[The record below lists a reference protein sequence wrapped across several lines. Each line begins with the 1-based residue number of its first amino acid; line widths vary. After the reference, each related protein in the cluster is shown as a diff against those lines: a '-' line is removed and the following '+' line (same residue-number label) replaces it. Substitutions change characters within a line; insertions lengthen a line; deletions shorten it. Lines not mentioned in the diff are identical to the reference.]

1 MKKLLLL
8 LLLALA
14 RLPGL
19 AQLPAS
25 SDVVVLDSWRIHE
38 GDDLTWARPEF
49 DDSKWTQTTSPKET
63 PGLLVQSGF
72 RWYRTMVKLPAQLGG
87 RELAIDVGPVDEVYE
102 VYVEGVSVGRFGLW
116 QPKPES
122 PFNRDLTFAIPPG
135 LIKVS
140 KQGSTAHIAVRRWV
154 GLTSTGLFPFYTSGA
169 ARFSHPLEIGLL
181 STISARTALYQYRGV
196 VANLPW
202 NLCLLSMLAAG
213 CIAFVLFSA
222 QRHRLEY
229 LLLGIYCA
237 GSALDPYLGGMLAAS
252 DSVMR
257 RSWGPTLVFAGYMLV
272 NLSSYFFLA
281 QICLRFRRWIL
292 AFAFL
297 LAMIQVF
304 TLYGF
309 AFQSHS
315 TNLWLFTI
323 GSSLPVIIGLLAA
336 LGLLLERKA
345 GSVAIA
351 ISLLLVHL
359 AGAWTN
365 YFAHMLRMS
374 DLRFMPVG
382 PFLVDIRSIS
392 QTLFVFVT
400 LIVLYLRYRDEQLSQ
415 AAFEQD
421 MAAARNVQQYLIPVH
436 LPATPGLTI
445 ESEYRPAREVGGD
458 FFQVLP
464 KAADGSVLIVVG
476 DVAGKGLHA
485 GMLATLIVGAI
496 RTAASFTNDPRQI
509 LTLLNERMC
518 GRGLA
523 TCLALRISLDG
534 NAALANAGHLP
545 PYLNGQEVAIEGA
558 LPLGAVHG
566 VDFPVLIFKLAEG
579 DSLMLMTDGV
589 AEAQDAAGQLFGFE
603 RISEMLGTGI
613 VAATLATAAQ
623 NFGQEDDITVLTVAR
638 MGAAV

>member
-1 MKKLLLL
+1 
-8 LLLALA
+8 
-14 RLPGL
+14 
-19 AQLPAS
+19 
-25 SDVVVLDSWRIHE
+25 
-38 GDDLTWARPEF
+38 
-49 DDSKWTQTTSPKET
+49 
-63 PGLLVQSGF
+63 
-72 RWYRTMVKLPAQLGG
+72 
-87 RELAIDVGPVDEVYE
+87 
-102 VYVEGVSVGRFGLW
+102 VSVGRFGRW
-116 QPKPES
+116 EPRPES
-122 PFNRDLTFAIPPG
+122 PFDRDLTFAIPPG

-140 KQGSTAHIAVRRWV
+140 KGGTTVHIALRRWV
-154 GLTSTGLFPFYTSGA
+154 GATSTSLFPFYTSGA
-169 ARFSHPLEIGLL
+169 ERFEHTPEIGLL
-181 STISARTALYQYRGV
+181 STVSARTALYQYRGV

-222 QRHRLEY
+222 QRNRVEY
-229 LLLGIYCA
+229 ILLGIYCA
-237 GSALDPYLGGMLAAS
+237 GSALDPYIGGFLAAS

-257 RSWGPTLVFAGYMLV
+257 RSWGPTLVFAGYVLI
-272 NLSSYFFLA
+272 NLSSYLFLA

-292 AFAFL
+292 AAAL
-297 LAMIQVF
+297 LDVILGAHMV
-304 TLYGF
+304 YGF
-309 AFQSHS
+309 AFPTHS
-315 TNLWLFTI
+315 ASLWLSTA
-323 GSSLPVIIGLLAA
+323 GSNLPIIIGVLAA
-336 LGLLLERKA
+336 VGLLLERKA

-351 ISLLLVHL
+351 ISLLLVQM
-359 AGAWTN
+359 AGAWVN
-365 YFAHMLRMS
+365 YFSHMLGVS

-382 PFLVDIRSIS
+382 PFFVDIRGIC
-392 QTLFVFVT
+392 QTLFIFVT
-400 LIVLYLRYRDEQLSQ
+400 LIVLYLRYRDEQLHQ

-436 LPATPGLTI
+436 LPATPGLAI

-464 KAADGSVLIVVG
+464 KAADGSVLVVVG

-496 RTAASFTNDPRQI
+496 RTAASFTNDPQQI

-523 TCLALRISLDG
+523 TCLALRIETDG

-545 PYLNGQEVAIEGA
+545 PYLNGKELAMEGA
-558 LPLGAVHG
+558 LPLGMVQR
-566 VDFPVLIFKLAEG
+566 VDFPVSRFKLAEG

-589 AEAQDAAGQLFGFE
+589 AEAQDAAGHLFGFD
-603 RISEMLGTGI
+603 RISEMLGAGI

-638 MGAAV
+638 MAAAV

>member
-25 SDVVVLDSWRIHE
+25 NDVVVLDAWRIHE
-38 GDDLTWARPEF
+38 GDNLTWARADF
-49 DDSKWTQTTSPKET
+49 DDSKWTQTTSP
-63 PGLLVQSGF
+63 VRSSGVDILRGF
-72 RWYRTMVKLPAQLGG
+72 HWYRTTVELPAQLEG
-87 RELAIDVGPVDEVYE
+87 RELAIGVGGIDEVYE
-102 VYVEGVSVGRFGLW
+102 VYVEGVPVGRFGRW
-116 QPKPES
+116 EPKPAS
-122 PFNRDLTFAIPPG
+122 PFDRDLTFAIPPG
-135 LIKVS
+135 LIK
-140 KQGSTAHIAVRRWV
+140 GSTVHIALRRWV
-154 GLTSTGLFPFYTSGA
+154 GATTTGLFPFYTSGA
-169 ARFSHPLEIGLL
+169 ERFGHAPEIGLL
-181 STISARTALYQYRGV
+181 STVSARTALNQYRGV

-202 NLCLLSMLAAG
+202 NFCLLSMLAAG

-222 QRHRLEY
+222 QRNRVEY
-229 LLLGIYCA
+229 ILLGIYCV
-237 GSALDPYLGGMLAAS
+237 GSALVPYIGGFLAAS

-272 NLSSYFFLA
+272 NLCSYLFLA
-281 QICLRFRRWIL
+281 WLCARFRRWIL
-292 AFAFL
+292 AVAL
-297 LAMIQVF
+297 LNAILAAHAV
-304 TLYGF
+304 YGF
-309 AFQSHS
+309 AFQTHS
-315 TNLWLFTI
+315 ASLWLFTI
-323 GSSLPVIIGLLAA
+323 GSDLPVIITLLAA

-351 ISLLLVHL
+351 ISLLLVQL
-359 AGAWTN
+359 TGAWVN
-365 YFAHMLRMS
+365 YFSHMFGAS

-382 PFLVDIRSIS
+382 PFFVDIRGIS

-400 LIVLYLRYRDEQLSQ
+400 LIVLYLRYRDEQLHQ

-421 MAAARNVQQYLIPVH
+421 MAAARNVQQYLIPEH

-464 KAADGSVLIVVG
+464 KAADGSVLVVVG

-509 LTLLNERMC
+509 LALLNERMY

-523 TCLALRISLDG
+523 TCLALRIGLDG
-534 NAALANAGHLP
+534 DAVLANAGHLP
-545 PYLNGQEVAIEGA
+545 PYLNGRELAIEGA
-558 LPLGAVHG
+558 LPLGVVAG
-566 VDFPVLIFKLAEG
+566 IDFPVLRFKLAEG

-589 AEAQDAAGQLFGFE
+589 AEAQDAVGHLFGFD
-603 RISEMLGTGI
+603 RISEMLRRG
-613 VAATLATAAQ
+613 VAAAALASAAQ
-623 NFGQEDDITVLTVAR
+623 TFGQEDDITVLTVAR
-638 MGAAV
+638 MAAAV

>member
-1 MKKLLLL
+1 MKKLLLV

-25 SDVVVLDSWRIHE
+25 NDVVVLDAWRIHE
-38 GDDLTWARPEF
+38 GDDLTWARADF
-49 DDSKWTQTTSPKET
+49 DDTKWSQTTSPARSSGLNIL
-63 PGLLVQSGF
+63 PGF
-72 RWYRTMVKLPAQLGG
+72 HWYRTTVELPKQLEG
-87 RELAIDVGPVDEVYE
+87 RELAIGMGGIDEVYE
-102 VYVEGVSVGRFGLW
+102 VYVEGVSVGRFGRW
-116 QPKPES
+116 EPKPES
-122 PFNRDLTFAIPPG
+122 PFDRDLTFAIPPG
-135 LIKVS
+135 LIK
-140 KQGSTAHIAVRRWV
+140 GSTVHIALRRWV
-154 GLTSTGLFPFYTSGA
+154 GATTTGLFPFYTSGA
-169 ARFSHPLEIGLL
+169 ERFGHTPEIGLL
-181 STISARTALYQYRGV
+181 STVSTRTALYQYRGV

-202 NLCLLSMLAAG
+202 NFCLLSMLAAG

-222 QRHRLEY
+222 QRNRVEY
-229 LLLGIYCA
+229 ILLGIYCV
-237 GSALDPYLGGMLAAS
+237 GSALVSYTGGFLAAS

-272 NLSSYFFLA
+272 TLSSYLFLS

-292 AFAFL
+292 AVASL
-297 LAMIQVF
+297 NAIVAAHAV
-304 TLYGF
+304 YGF
-309 AFQSHS
+309 AFQAHWAG
-315 TNLWLFTI
+315 LWLFTI
-323 GSSLPVIIGLLAA
+323 GSNLPIVISLLAA

-351 ISLLLVHL
+351 LSLLLVQL
-359 AGAWTN
+359 TGAWTN
-365 YFAHMLRMS
+365 YFSHMFRMS

-382 PFLVDIRSIS
+382 PFSVDIRGIS

-400 LIVLYLRYRDEQLSQ
+400 LIVLYLRFRDEQLHQ

-421 MAAARNVQQYLIPVH
+421 MAAARNVQQYLIPEH

-445 ESEYRPAREVGGD
+445 QSEYRPAREVGGD

-464 KAADGSVLIVVG
+464 KAADGSVLVVVG

-509 LTLLNERMC
+509 LALLNERMC

-523 TCLALRISLDG
+523 TCLALRIGLDG
-534 NAALANAGHLP
+534 DAVLANAGHLP
-545 PYLNGQEVAIEGA
+545 PYFNGRELAIEGA
-558 LPLGAVHG
+558 LPLGVVAG
-566 VDFPVLIFKLAEG
+566 VEFPVLRFKLAEG

-589 AEAQDAAGQLFGFE
+589 AEAQDAVGQLFGFD
-603 RISEMLGTGI
+603 RISEMLGKGT
-613 VAATLATAAQ
+613 AAAALASAAQ

-638 MGAAV
+638 MAAAV

>member
-1 MKKLLLL
+1 MKKLLLIV
-8 LLLALA
+8 LLALA

-25 SDVVVLDSWRIHE
+25 NDVVVLDSWRVHG
-38 GDDLTWARPEF
+38 GDDLTWARPEL
-49 DDSKWTQTTSPKET
+49 DDSTWTKTSSPVET

-72 RWYRTMVKLPAQLGG
+72 HWYRTTVELPKQLEG
-87 RELAIDVGPVDEVYE
+87 RELAIDIGPVDEVYE
-102 VYVEGVSVGRFGLW
+102 VYVEGVSVGRFGRW
-116 QPKPES
+116 EPRPES
-122 PFNRDLTFAIPPG
+122 PFNRNLTFAVPPG
-135 LIKVS
+135 LVK
-140 KQGSTAHIAVRRWV
+140 GSTAHIAMRRWV
-154 GLTSTGLFPFYTSGA
+154 GQTSTGLFPFYTSGA

-202 NLCLLSMLAAG
+202 NLCLLSMFAAG

-222 QRHRLEY
+222 QRNRVEY
-229 LLLGIYCA
+229 ILLGIYCV
-237 GSALDPYLGGMLAAS
+237 GSALDPYAGGLLAAS

-257 RSWGPTLVFAGYMLV
+257 RSWGPTLVFAGFSLIS
-272 NLSSYFFLA
+272 LSSYLFLS
-281 QICLRFRRWIL
+281 QICVRFRRWIL
-292 AFAFL
+292 AFAL
-297 LAMIQVF
+297 LNAITYAYAV
-304 TLYGF
+304 YGF
-309 AFQSHS
+309 AFQDHHAK
-315 TNLWLFTI
+315 LLLFTVA
-323 GSSLPVIIGLLAA
+323 SNLPLIITLLAA
-336 LGLLLERKA
+336 FGLFLERKA

-351 ISLLLVHL
+351 ISLLLVQA

-365 YFAHMLRMS
+365 YFSRVFGVS

-382 PFLVDIRSIS
+382 PFFVDIRGIS
-392 QTLFVFVT
+392 QTLFIFVT
-400 LIVLYLRYRDEQLSQ
+400 LIVLYLRFRDEQLNQ

-421 MAAARNVQQYLIPVH
+421 MAAARNVQQYLIPEH

-445 ESEYRPAREVGGD
+445 QSEYRPAREVGGD

-464 KAADGSVLIVVG
+464 KAADGSVLVVVG

-523 TCLALRISLDG
+523 TCLALRIELDG

-545 PYLNGQEVAIEGA
+545 PYLNGQELAIEGA
-558 LPLGAVHG
+558 LPLGVVPG
-566 VDFPVLIFKLAEG
+566 VDFPVLNFKLAEG

-589 AEAQDAAGQLFGFE
+589 AEAQDTAGHLFGFD
-603 RISEMLGTGI
+603 RISQMLGTGI
-613 VAATLATAAQ
+613 AAAALATAAQ

-638 MGAAV
+638 MAAAV

>member
-25 SDVVVLDSWRIHE
+25 NDVVVLDAWRIHE
-38 GDDLTWARPEF
+38 GDNLTWARADF
-49 DDSKWTQTTSPKET
+49 DDSKWTQTTSP
-63 PGLLVQSGF
+63 VRSSGVDILRGF
-72 RWYRTMVKLPAQLGG
+72 HWYRTTVELPAQLEG
-87 RELAIDVGPVDEVYE
+87 RELAIGVGGIDEVYE
-102 VYVEGVSVGRFGLW
+102 VYVEGVPVGRFGRW
-116 QPKPES
+116 EPKPAS
-122 PFNRDLTFAIPPG
+122 PFDRDLTFAIPPG
-135 LIKVS
+135 LIK
-140 KQGSTAHIAVRRWV
+140 GSTVHIALRRWV
-154 GLTSTGLFPFYTSGA
+154 GATTTGLFPFYTSGA
-169 ARFSHPLEIGLL
+169 ERFGHAPEIGLL
-181 STISARTALYQYRGV
+181 STVSARTALNQYRGV

-202 NLCLLSMLAAG
+202 NFCLLSMLAAG

-222 QRHRLEY
+222 QRNRVEY
-229 LLLGIYCA
+229 ILLGIYCV
-237 GSALDPYLGGMLAAS
+237 GSALVPYIGGFLAAS

-272 NLSSYFFLA
+272 NLCSYLFLA
-281 QICLRFRRWIL
+281 WLCARFRRWIL
-292 AFAFL
+292 AVAL
-297 LAMIQVF
+297 LNAILAAHAV
-304 TLYGF
+304 YGF
-309 AFQSHS
+309 AFQTHS
-315 TNLWLFTI
+315 ASLWLFTI
-323 GSSLPVIIGLLAA
+323 GSDLPVIITLLAA

-351 ISLLLVHL
+351 ISLLLVQL
-359 AGAWTN
+359 TGAWVN
-365 YFAHMLRMS
+365 YFSHMFGAS

-382 PFLVDIRSIS
+382 PFFVDIRGIS

-400 LIVLYLRYRDEQLSQ
+400 LIVLYLRYRDEQLHQ

-421 MAAARNVQQYLIPVH
+421 MAAARNVQQYLIPEH

-464 KAADGSVLIVVG
+464 KAADGSVLVVVG

-509 LTLLNERMC
+509 LALLNERMY

-523 TCLALRISLDG
+523 TCLALRIGLDG
-534 NAALANAGHLP
+534 DAVLANAGHLP
-545 PYLNGQEVAIEGA
+545 PYLNGRELAIEGA
-558 LPLGAVHG
+558 LPLGVVAG
-566 VDFPVLIFKLAEG
+566 IDFPVLRFKLAEG
-579 DSLMLMTDGV
+579 DLLMLMTDGV
-589 AEAQDAAGQLFGFE
+589 AEAQDAVGHLFGFD
-603 RISEMLGTGI
+603 RISEMLRRG
-613 VAATLATAAQ
+613 VAAAALASAAQ

-638 MGAAV
+638 MAAAV

>member
-25 SDVVVLDSWRIHE
+25 NDVVVLDAWRIHE
-38 GDDLTWARPEF
+38 GDNLTWARADF
-49 DDSKWTQTTSPKET
+49 DDSKWTQTTSP
-63 PGLLVQSGF
+63 VRSSGVDILRGF
-72 RWYRTMVKLPAQLGG
+72 HWYRTTVELPAQLEG
-87 RELAIDVGPVDEVYE
+87 RELAIGVGGIDEVYE
-102 VYVEGVSVGRFGLW
+102 VYVEGVPVGRFGRW
-116 QPKPES
+116 EPKPAS
-122 PFNRDLTFAIPPG
+122 PFDRDLTFAIPPG
-135 LIKVS
+135 LIK
-140 KQGSTAHIAVRRWV
+140 GSTVHIALRRWV
-154 GLTSTGLFPFYTSGA
+154 GATTTGLFPFYTSGA
-169 ARFSHPLEIGLL
+169 ERFGHAPEIGLL
-181 STISARTALYQYRGV
+181 STVSARTALNQYRGV

-202 NLCLLSMLAAG
+202 NFCLLSMLAAG

-222 QRHRLEY
+222 QRNRVEY
-229 LLLGIYCA
+229 ILLGIYCV
-237 GSALDPYLGGMLAAS
+237 GSALVPYIGGFLAAS

-272 NLSSYFFLA
+272 NLCSYLFLA
-281 QICLRFRRWIL
+281 WLCARFRRWIL
-292 AFAFL
+292 AVAL
-297 LAMIQVF
+297 LNAILAAHAV
-304 TLYGF
+304 YGF
-309 AFQSHS
+309 AFQTHS
-315 TNLWLFTI
+315 ASLWLFTI
-323 GSSLPVIIGLLAA
+323 GSDLPVIITLLAA

-351 ISLLLVHL
+351 ISLLLVQL
-359 AGAWTN
+359 TGAWVN
-365 YFAHMLRMS
+365 YFSHMFGAS

-382 PFLVDIRSIS
+382 PFFVDIRGIS

-400 LIVLYLRYRDEQLSQ
+400 LIVLYLRYRDEQLHQ

-421 MAAARNVQQYLIPVH
+421 MAAARNVQQYLIPEH

-458 FFQVLP
+458 YLQVLP
-464 KAADGSVLIVVG
+464 KAADGSVLVVVG

-509 LTLLNERMC
+509 LALLNERMY

-523 TCLALRISLDG
+523 TCLALRIGLDG
-534 NAALANAGHLP
+534 DAVLANAGHLP
-545 PYLNGQEVAIEGA
+545 PYLNGRELAIEGA
-558 LPLGAVHG
+558 LPLGVVAG
-566 VDFPVLIFKLAEG
+566 IDFPVLRFKLAEG

-589 AEAQDAAGQLFGFE
+589 AEAQDAVGHLFGFD
-603 RISEMLGTGI
+603 RISEMLRRG
-613 VAATLATAAQ
+613 VAAAALASAAQ
-623 NFGQEDDITVLTVAR
+623 NFGQEDDNTVLTVAR
-638 MGAAV
+638 MAAAV

>member
-25 SDVVVLDSWRIHE
+25 NDVVVLDAWRIHE
-38 GDDLTWARPEF
+38 GDNLTWARADF
-49 DDSKWTQTTSPKET
+49 DDSKWTQTTSP
-63 PGLLVQSGF
+63 VRSSGVDILRGF
-72 RWYRTMVKLPAQLGG
+72 HWYRTTVELPAQLEG
-87 RELAIDVGPVDEVYE
+87 RELAIGMGGIDEVYE
-102 VYVEGVSVGRFGLW
+102 VYVESVPVGRFGRW
-116 QPKPES
+116 APRPAS
-122 PFNRDLTFAIPPG
+122 PFDRDLTFAIPPG
-135 LIKVS
+135 LIK
-140 KQGSTAHIAVRRWV
+140 GSTVHIALRRWV
-154 GLTSTGLFPFYTSGA
+154 GATTTGLFPFYTSGA
-169 ARFSHPLEIGLL
+169 ERFGHAPEIGLL
-181 STISARTALYQYRGV
+181 STVSARTALNQYRGV

-202 NLCLLSMLAAG
+202 NFCLLSMLAAG

-222 QRHRLEY
+222 QRNRVEY
-229 LLLGIYCA
+229 ILLGIYCV
-237 GSALDPYLGGMLAAS
+237 GSALVPYIGGFLAAS

-272 NLSSYFFLA
+272 NLCSYLFLA
-281 QICLRFRRWIL
+281 WLCARFRRWIL
-292 AFAFL
+292 AVAL
-297 LAMIQVF
+297 LNAILAAHAV
-304 TLYGF
+304 YGF
-309 AFQSHS
+309 AFQTHS
-315 TNLWLFTI
+315 ASLWLFTI
-323 GSSLPVIIGLLAA
+323 GSDLPVIITLLAA

-351 ISLLLVHL
+351 ISLLLVQL
-359 AGAWTN
+359 TGAWVN
-365 YFAHMLRMS
+365 YFSHMFGAS

-382 PFLVDIRSIS
+382 PFFVDIRGIS

-400 LIVLYLRYRDEQLSQ
+400 LIVLYLRYRDEQLHQ

-421 MAAARNVQQYLIPVH
+421 MAAARNVQQYLIPEH

-464 KAADGSVLIVVG
+464 KAADGSVLVVVG

-509 LTLLNERMC
+509 LALLNERMY

-523 TCLALRISLDG
+523 TCLALRIGLDG
-534 NAALANAGHLP
+534 DAVLANAGHLP
-545 PYLNGQEVAIEGA
+545 PYLNGRELAIEGA
-558 LPLGAVHG
+558 LPLGVVAG
-566 VDFPVLIFKLAEG
+566 IDFPVLRFKLAEG

-589 AEAQDAAGQLFGFE
+589 AEAQDAVGHLFGFD
-603 RISEMLGTGI
+603 RISEMLRRG
-613 VAATLATAAQ
+613 VAAAARASAAQ

-638 MGAAV
+638 MAAAV

>member
-25 SDVVVLDSWRIHE
+25 NDVVVLDAWRIHE
-38 GDDLTWARPEF
+38 GDNLTWARADF
-49 DDSKWTQTTSPKET
+49 DDSKWTQTTSP
-63 PGLLVQSGF
+63 VRSSGVDILRGF
-72 RWYRTMVKLPAQLGG
+72 HWYRTTVELPAQLEG
-87 RELAIDVGPVDEVYE
+87 RELAIGVGGIDEVYE
-102 VYVEGVSVGRFGLW
+102 VYVEGVPVGRFGRW
-116 QPKPES
+116 EPKPAS
-122 PFNRDLTFAIPPG
+122 PFDRDLTFAIPPG
-135 LIKVS
+135 LIK
-140 KQGSTAHIAVRRWV
+140 GSTVHIALRRWV
-154 GLTSTGLFPFYTSGA
+154 GATTTGLFPFYTSGA
-169 ARFSHPLEIGLL
+169 ERFGHAPEIGLL
-181 STISARTALYQYRGV
+181 STVSARTALNQYRGV

-202 NLCLLSMLAAG
+202 NFCLLSMLAAG

-222 QRHRLEY
+222 QRNRVEY
-229 LLLGIYCA
+229 ILLGIYCV
-237 GSALDPYLGGMLAAS
+237 GSALVPYIGGFLAAS

-272 NLSSYFFLA
+272 NLCSYLFLA
-281 QICLRFRRWIL
+281 WLCARFRRWIL
-292 AFAFL
+292 AVAL
-297 LAMIQVF
+297 LNAILAAHAV
-304 TLYGF
+304 YGF
-309 AFQSHS
+309 AFQTHS
-315 TNLWLFTI
+315 ASLWLFTI
-323 GSSLPVIIGLLAA
+323 GSDLPVIITLLAA

-351 ISLLLVHL
+351 ISLLLVQL
-359 AGAWTN
+359 TGAWVN
-365 YFAHMLRMS
+365 YFSHMFGAS

-382 PFLVDIRSIS
+382 PFFVDIRGIS

-400 LIVLYLRYRDEQLSQ
+400 LIVLYLRYRDEQLHQ

-421 MAAARNVQQYLIPVH
+421 MAAARNVQQYLIPEH

-464 KAADGSVLIVVG
+464 KAADGSVLVVVG

-509 LTLLNERMC
+509 LALLNERMY

-523 TCLALRISLDG
+523 TCLALRIGLDG
-534 NAALANAGHLP
+534 DAVLANAGHLP
-545 PYLNGQEVAIEGA
+545 PYLNGRELAIEGA
-558 LPLGAVHG
+558 LPLGVVAG
-566 VDFPVLIFKLAEG
+566 IDFPVLRFKLAEG

-589 AEAQDAAGQLFGFE
+589 AEAQDAVGHLFGFD
-603 RISEMLGTGI
+603 RISEMLRRG
-613 VAATLATAAQ
+613 VAAAGRARAAP

-638 MGAAV
+638 MAAAV

>member
-1 MKKLLLL
+1 MKKVLLF

-25 SDVVVLDSWRIHE
+25 NDVVVLDSWRVHE
-38 GDDLTWARPEF
+38 GDNLAWSRPDF
-49 DDSKWTQTTSPKET
+49 DDSKWTETSSPKESL
-63 PGLLVQSGF
+63 GLLVQSGY
-72 RWYRTMVKLPAQLGG
+72 RWYRTTVELPERLEG
-87 RELAIDVGPVDEVYE
+87 RELAIGIGPLDEVYE
-102 VYVEGVSVGRFGLW
+102 VYVEGVSVGRFGRW
-116 QPKPES
+116 EPKHES
-122 PFNRDLTFAIPPG
+122 PFSRDLAFSIPPG
-135 LIKVS
+135 LVKIS
-140 KQGSTAHIAVRRWV
+140 KGGSTVHIALRRWV
-154 GLTSTGLFPFYTSGA
+154 GETSTSLFPYYTSGA

-222 QRHRLEY
+222 QRNHVEY
-229 LLLGIYCA
+229 ILLGIYCV
-237 GSALDPYLGGMLAAS
+237 GSALDPYAGALLAAS

-257 RSWGPTLVFAGYMLV
+257 RSWGPTLVFAGYLLV
-272 NLSSYFFLA
+272 NLSSYLFLA

-292 AFAFL
+292 AVTL
-297 LAMIQVF
+297 LEAIFSAHAVF
-304 TLYGF
+304 GF
-309 AFQSHS
+309 AFQTHAGS
-315 TNLWLFTI
+315 LWLFTF
-323 GSSLPVIIGLLAA
+323 GSNLPLIITLLAA

-351 ISLLLVHL
+351 ISLLFVQS
-359 AGAWTN
+359 ASAWTN
-365 YFAHMLRMS
+365 YFSPMLDMS

-382 PFLVDIRSIS
+382 PFVVDIRGIS

-400 LIVLYLRYRDEQLSQ
+400 LIVLYLRYRDEQLNQ

-464 KAADGSVLIVVG
+464 KAADGSVLVVVG

-496 RTAASFTNDPRQI
+496 RTAASFTNDPQQI

-523 TCLALRISLDG
+523 TCLALRIAIDG
-534 NAALANAGHLP
+534 NAVLANAGHLP
-545 PYLNGQEVAIEGA
+545 PYLNGKELAMEGA
-558 LPLGAVHG
+558 LPLGVVLG
-566 VDFPVLIFKLAEG
+566 VDFPVALFKLAEG

-589 AEAQDAAGQLFGFE
+589 AEAQDAAGQLFGFD

-613 VAATLATAAQ
+613 LAATLATAAQ

-638 MGAAV
+638 MAAVV

>member
-19 AQLPAS
+19 AQLPPS
-25 SDVVVLDSWRIHE
+25 NDVVVLDSWRVHE
-38 GDDLTWARPEF
+38 GDDLTWARPDF
-49 DDSKWTQTTSPKET
+49 DDSKWTLTTSPARST
-63 PGLLVQSGF
+63 ILDTLRGF
-72 RWYRTMVKLPAQLGG
+72 HWYRTTVQLPDQLEG
-87 RELAIDVGPVDEVYE
+87 RELAIGMGGIDEVYE
-102 VYVEGVSVGRFGLW
+102 VYVEGVSVGRFGRW
-116 QPKPES
+116 EPRPES
-122 PFNRDLTFAIPPG
+122 PFDRDLTFAIPPG
-135 LIKVS
+135 LIKGNPV
-140 KQGSTAHIAVRRWV
+140 HIALRRWV
-154 GLTSTGLFPFYTSGA
+154 GATSTGLFPFYSSGA
-169 ARFSHPLEIGLL
+169 ERFGHTPEIGLL
-181 STISARTALYQYRGV
+181 STVSARTALNQYRGV

-202 NLCLLSMLAAG
+202 NFCLLSMLAAG

-222 QRHRLEY
+222 QRNRLEY

-237 GSALDPYLGGMLAAS
+237 GSALDPYLGGLLAAS

-272 NLSSYFFLA
+272 NLSSYLFLA

-297 LAMIQVF
+297 HAAIQVF

-309 AFQSHS
+309 AFQGHP

-323 GSSLPVIIGLLAA
+323 GSNLPVLIGLLAA

-351 ISLLLVHL
+351 ISLLLVQL
-359 AGAWTN
+359 TGAWTN
-365 YFAHMLRMS
+365 YFSHMFGMS

-382 PFLVDIRSIS
+382 PFVVDIRGVS

-400 LIVLYLRYRDEQLSQ
+400 LIVLYLRYRDEQLDQ

-464 KAADGSVLIVVG
+464 KAADGSVLVVVG

-496 RTAASFTNDPRQI
+496 RTAATFTNDPRQI

-523 TCLALRISLDG
+523 TCLALRIGIDG
-534 NAALANAGHLP
+534 NAELANAGHLP
-545 PYLNGQEVAIEGA
+545 PYLNGKELAMEGA
-558 LPLGAVHG
+558 LPLGVVHG
-566 VDFPVLIFKLAEG
+566 VDFPVLRFKLAEG

-589 AEAQDAAGQLFGFE
+589 AEAQDAAGHLFGFD

-613 VAATLATAAQ
+613 VAAALATAAQ

-638 MGAAV
+638 MAAAV

>member
-1 MKKLLLL
+1 MKKLLLV

-25 SDVVVLDSWRIHE
+25 NDVVALDSWRVHE
-38 GDDLTWARPEF
+38 GDDLTWARADF
-49 DDSKWTQTTSPKET
+49 DDSTWTETSSPKET

-72 RWYRTMVKLPAQLGG
+72 RWYRTTVVLPERLEG
-87 RELAIDVGPVDEVYE
+87 RELAIDVGPLDEVYE
-102 VYVEGVSVGRFGLW
+102 VYVEGVSVGRFGRW
-116 QPKPES
+116 EPRPES
-122 PFNRDLTFAIPPG
+122 PFNRNLTFAIPPS
-135 LIKVS
+135 LIK
-140 KQGSTAHIAVRRWV
+140 GSTVHIALRRWV
-154 GLTSTGLFPFYTSGA
+154 GGTSTGLFPFYTSGA
-169 ARFSHPLEIGLL
+169 ARFTHPLEIGLL

-222 QRHRLEY
+222 QRNRVEY
-229 LLLGIYCA
+229 ILLGIYCV
-237 GSALDPYLGGMLAAS
+237 GSALDPYVGGFLGAS

-257 RSWGPTLVFAGYMLV
+257 RSWGPTLVFAGLLLI
-272 NLSSYFFLA
+272 NLSSYLFLS

-292 AFAFL
+292 AFAYL
-297 LAMIQVF
+297 YAIIEVYAV
-304 TLYGF
+304 YGF
-309 AFQSHS
+309 AFQDRSAS
-315 TNLWLFTI
+315 LLLFTV
-323 GSSLPVIIGLLAA
+323 GSNLPLIITLLAA
-336 LGLLLERKA
+336 FGLLLERKA

-351 ISLLLVHL
+351 ISLLLVQA

-365 YFAHMLRMS
+365 YFSRMLGMS

-382 PFLVDIRSIS
+382 PFFVDIRGIS
-392 QTLFVFVT
+392 QTLFIFVT
-400 LIVLYLRYRDEQLSQ
+400 LIVLYLRYRDEQLHQ

-421 MAAARNVQQYLIPVH
+421 MAAARNVQQYLIPEH
-436 LPATPGLTI
+436 LPATPGLAI
-445 ESEYRPAREVGGD
+445 QSEYRPAREVGGD

-464 KAADGSVLIVVG
+464 KAADGSVLVVVG

-523 TCLALRISLDG
+523 TCLALRIGLDG
-534 NAALANAGHLP
+534 DAALANAGHLP
-545 PYLNGQEVAIEGA
+545 PYLNGKELAMEGA
-558 LPLGAVHG
+558 LPLGVVHG
-566 VDFPVLIFKLAEG
+566 VDFPVALFKLAEG

-589 AEAQDAAGQLFGFE
+589 AEAQDAVGHLFGFD
-603 RISEMLGTGI
+603 RISEMLGAG
-613 VAATLATAAQ
+613 VAAAALATAAQ

-638 MGAAV
+638 LAAAA

>member
-25 SDVVVLDSWRIHE
+25 NDVVVLDAWRIHE
-38 GDDLTWARPEF
+38 GDNLTWARADF
-49 DDSKWTQTTSPKET
+49 DDSKWTQTTSP
-63 PGLLVQSGF
+63 VRSSGVDILRGF
-72 RWYRTMVKLPAQLGG
+72 HWYRTTVELPAQLEG
-87 RELAIDVGPVDEVYE
+87 RELAIGVGGIDEVYE
-102 VYVEGVSVGRFGLW
+102 VYVEGVPVGRFGRW
-116 QPKPES
+116 EPKPAS
-122 PFNRDLTFAIPPG
+122 PFDRDLTFAIPPG
-135 LIKVS
+135 LIK
-140 KQGSTAHIAVRRWV
+140 GSTVHIALRRWV
-154 GLTSTGLFPFYTSGA
+154 GATTTGLFPFYTSGA
-169 ARFSHPLEIGLL
+169 ERFGHAPEIGLL
-181 STISARTALYQYRGV
+181 STVSARTALNQYRGV

-202 NLCLLSMLAAG
+202 NFCLLSMLAAG

-222 QRHRLEY
+222 QRNRVEY
-229 LLLGIYCA
+229 ILLGIYCV
-237 GSALDPYLGGMLAAS
+237 GSALVPYIGGFLAAS

-272 NLSSYFFLA
+272 NLCSYLFLA
-281 QICLRFRRWIL
+281 WLCARFRRWIL
-292 AFAFL
+292 AVAL
-297 LAMIQVF
+297 LNAILAAHAV
-304 TLYGF
+304 YGF
-309 AFQSHS
+309 AFQTHS
-315 TNLWLFTI
+315 ASLWLFTI
-323 GSSLPVIIGLLAA
+323 GSDLPVIITLLAA

-351 ISLLLVHL
+351 ISLLLVQL
-359 AGAWTN
+359 TGAWVN
-365 YFAHMLRMS
+365 YFSHMFGAS

-382 PFLVDIRSIS
+382 PFFVDIRGIS

-400 LIVLYLRYRDEQLSQ
+400 LIVLYLRYRDEQLHQ

-421 MAAARNVQQYLIPVH
+421 MAAARNVQQYLIPEH

-464 KAADGSVLIVVG
+464 KAADGSVLVVVG

-509 LTLLNERMC
+509 LSLLNERMY

-523 TCLALRISLDG
+523 TCLALRIGLDG
-534 NAALANAGHLP
+534 DAVLANAGHLP
-545 PYLNGQEVAIEGA
+545 PYLNGRELAIEGA
-558 LPLGAVHG
+558 LPLGVVAG
-566 VDFPVLIFKLAEG
+566 IDFPVLRFKLAEG

-589 AEAQDAAGQLFGFE
+589 AEAQDAVGHLFGFD
-603 RISEMLGTGI
+603 RISEMLRRG
-613 VAATLATAAQ
+613 VAAAALASAAQ

-638 MGAAV
+638 MAAAV

>member
-25 SDVVVLDSWRIHE
+25 NDVVVLDAWRIHE
-38 GDDLTWARPEF
+38 GDNLTWARADF
-49 DDSKWTQTTSPKET
+49 DDSKWTQTTSP
-63 PGLLVQSGF
+63 VRSSGVDILRGF
-72 RWYRTMVKLPAQLGG
+72 HWYRTTVELPAQLEG
-87 RELAIDVGPVDEVYE
+87 RELAIGMGGIDEVYE
-102 VYVEGVSVGRFGLW
+102 VYVEGVPVGRFGRW
-116 QPKPES
+116 APRPAS
-122 PFNRDLTFAIPPG
+122 PFDRDLTFAIPPG
-135 LIKVS
+135 LIK
-140 KQGSTAHIAVRRWV
+140 GSTVHIALRRWV
-154 GLTSTGLFPFYTSGA
+154 GATTTGLFPFYTSGA
-169 ARFSHPLEIGLL
+169 ERFGHAPEIGLL
-181 STISARTALYQYRGV
+181 STVSARTALNQYRGV

-202 NLCLLSMLAAG
+202 NFCLLSMLAAG

-222 QRHRLEY
+222 QRNRVEY
-229 LLLGIYCA
+229 ILLGIYCV
-237 GSALDPYLGGMLAAS
+237 GSALVPYIGGFLAAS

-272 NLSSYFFLA
+272 NLCSYLFLA
-281 QICLRFRRWIL
+281 WLCARFRRWIL
-292 AFAFL
+292 AVAL
-297 LAMIQVF
+297 LNAILAAHAV
-304 TLYGF
+304 YGF
-309 AFQSHS
+309 AFQTHS
-315 TNLWLFTI
+315 ASLWLFTI
-323 GSSLPVIIGLLAA
+323 GSDLPVIITLLAA

-351 ISLLLVHL
+351 ISLLLVQL
-359 AGAWTN
+359 TGAWVN
-365 YFAHMLRMS
+365 YFSHMFGAS

-382 PFLVDIRSIS
+382 PFFVDIRGIS

-400 LIVLYLRYRDEQLSQ
+400 LIVLYLRYRDEQLHQ

-421 MAAARNVQQYLIPVH
+421 MAAARNVQQYLIPEH

-464 KAADGSVLIVVG
+464 KAADGSVLVVVG

-509 LTLLNERMC
+509 LALLNERMY

-523 TCLALRISLDG
+523 TCLALRFGLDG
-534 NAALANAGHLP
+534 DAVLANAGHLP
-545 PYLNGQEVAIEGA
+545 PYLNGRELAIEGA
-558 LPLGAVHG
+558 LPLGVVAG
-566 VDFPVLIFKLAEG
+566 IDFPVLRFKLAEG

-589 AEAQDAAGQLFGFE
+589 AEAQDAVGHLFGFD
-603 RISEMLGTGI
+603 RISEMLRRG
-613 VAATLATAAQ
+613 VAAAALASAAQ

-638 MGAAV
+638 MAAAV